1 MQALFEVILP
11 VFLLIGFGY
20 LANWRRWIRDG
31 AVDGVMTFAQTFA
44 VPCLLFQS
52 IARLDLG
59 AEFDLGLLA
68 SFYTGAIVSFALGY
82 AGARKLFGRDPVD
95 AVAIGFVC
103 LFSNTLLLGLPIME
117 RAYGTEALAGNFA
130 IISVHAPT
138 LYALGV
144 TAMEFARSHG
154 SGLPARRVARQIG
167 GSLVR
172 NPLVIGISLGL
183 IVNLA
188 RIPMPEPVMAAAGM
202 MARAALPAALFGLG
216 GVLVRYRPEGDVPT
230 ILMVSFL
237 SLIVHPAIA
246 WGLGHFV
253 FDLSVDQLRS
263 AVVTASAAPG
273 INAFLFS
280 SMYGAARRVA
290 ASSVLI
296 GTGLAL
302 LTVWFWLSI
311 LP

>member
-20 LANWRRWIRDG
+20 LANWRRWIGDG
-31 AVDGVMTFAQTFA
+31 AIDGLMTFAQSFA

-59 AEFDLGLLA
+59 AEFDLGLL
-68 SFYTGAIVSFALGY
+68 VSFY
-82 AGARKLFGRDPVD
+82 AGAFVCFGLGYVGARRLFRRTPVD

-117 RAYGTEALAGNFA
+117 RAYGSEALAGNFA
-130 IISVHAPT
+130 IISIHAPL
-138 LYALGV
+138 LYAAGV
-144 TAMEFARSHG
+144 TAMEFARSQG

-167 GSLVR
+167 RSLVR

-183 IVNLA
+183 VVNLA
-188 RIPMPEPVMAAAGM
+188 RIPMPEPVMAGVGM

-216 GVLVRYRPEGDVPT
+216 GVLVRYRPEGDTKT
-230 ILMVSFL
+230 ILMVCVL
-237 SLIVHPAIA
+237 SLAVHPAIT
-246 WGLGHFV
+246 WGLGRHV
-253 FDLSVDQLRS
+253 FALSVDQLRS

-296 GTGLAL
+296 STALAL
-302 LTVWFWLSI
+302 LTVWFWISV